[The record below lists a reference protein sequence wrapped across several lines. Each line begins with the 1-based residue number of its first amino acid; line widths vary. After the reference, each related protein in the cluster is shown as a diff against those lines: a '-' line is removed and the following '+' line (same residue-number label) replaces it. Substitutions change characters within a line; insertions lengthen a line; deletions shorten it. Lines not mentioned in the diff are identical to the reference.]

1 MNKTR
6 ATLLACIAVVLASL
20 AMLPPAQ
27 AARLQARLAAVESDA
42 AKADEG
48 PTTVVGTAADPGYP
62 PFETLKNGK
71 IVGFDVD
78 LVKAIGN
85 RAGFKAKFQSFPFA
99 ALVTPP
105 GVWASCGM
113 VAAALT
119 PTGDGEQFMDFSDL
133 YFDSAPYGPLA
144 FAFPKGSALREVVN
158 AALQQ
163 VKDDGTYDRIYKA
176 WFGGR
181 GWLAQSSGTT
191 MALFDVCSSDATH
204 AWAVGEAGTILATTD
219 GGDTWSA
226 QGSGSSADLHGV
238 AFSDAAHGWVVGDG
252 GTILATTDG
261 GVTWSVQTP
270 GSSATLEDVACSD
283 ATHGWAV
290 GFGGTILA
298 TIDGGATWTKQSS
311 GTTEWLWG
319 VACGDATHGW
329 AVGFGG
335 TILATTDGGATWTK
349 QSSGTTE
356 DLWAVAFSDATHGWA
371 VGGDILATTNGGSTW
386 SARSSGSDVR
396 LTAVTFIDATHG
408 WAVGEDGIIL
418 ATTDGGANWSAQ
430 SSGGAAWLTA
440 VAFSDAT
447 HGWAVGGTLLDEAT
461 ATATILATTTG
472 GVYPVP
478 AAPSIAKLKP
488 ATGKRGTTVTVSGTD
503 FGAARGAGSV
513 KFGATKCTKYVS
525 WSDTQIKCRVPAQAK
540 YGAVKV
546 TVTTTAGTSDAL
558 SFKVKR

>member
-219 GGDTWSA
+219 GGVTWSA

-270 GSSATLEDVACSD
+270 GSSATLEDVACS
-283 ATHGWAV
+283 
-290 GFGGTILA
+290 
-298 TIDGGATWTKQSS
+298 
-311 GTTEWLWG
+311 
-319 VACGDATHGW
+319 DATHGW

-478 AAPSIAKLKP
+478 AAPSITKLKP